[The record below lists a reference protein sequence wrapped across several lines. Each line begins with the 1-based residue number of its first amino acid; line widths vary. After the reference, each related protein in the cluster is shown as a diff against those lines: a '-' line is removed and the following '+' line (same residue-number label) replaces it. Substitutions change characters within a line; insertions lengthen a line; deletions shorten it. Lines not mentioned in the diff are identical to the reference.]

1 MFKTNVKLVL
11 FGKLYTI
18 STPIGN
24 LSDITF
30 RAIET
35 LGKLDYIICEDT
47 RVTKKILT
55 HYKIRNHVKLL
66 PYNVFNDNKLTD
78 KYVKYLIDGKNVGF
92 VSDAGTP
99 CISDPGYKIV
109 NKCRQLNIEVLT
121 IPGPSSLTSALSIS
135 GLPSDS
141 FYFEGF
147 LPKKKGRQTKFKFLS
162 SLPST
167 VVIFESPYRILKT
180 INDILLYMGN
190 RQICVCK
197 ELTKVYEKVF
207 FGSTKDVETKL
218 SKQGKLKGE
227 YVIIIAKEG
236 YKLK

>member
-1 MFKTNVKLVL
+1 M
-11 FGKLYTI
+11 
-18 STPIGN
+18 
-24 LSDITF
+24 
-30 RAIET
+30 
-35 LGKLDYIICEDT
+35 
-47 RVTKKILT
+47 
-55 HYKIRNHVKLL
+55 
-66 PYNVFNDNKLTD
+66 FNDNKLTD

-218 SKQGKLKGE
+218 SKLGKLKGE